1 MYSLRPAL
9 TFVDDDSEHEP
20 PNTPAPVF
28 AARALKSAIFG
39 TPTPLDKDPVDGV
52 ENELAPPHGNA
63 PMESQPLD
71 VSPVKPPGILLTPGT
86 ATSKRKTVT
95 FGTEVVDKED
105 VNLGSSEKGETPN
118 HLGKFPSPWNPKVKY
133 QRKTSLTR
141 TLENSRLGKRKNG
154 SLKDQD
160 KDRLNRMIADMKPR
174 NEESTAPVNVE
185 THDEPTEPQITHTQ
199 VLKDDL
205 DADVTLDLNEPR
217 SSSGKYWKS
226 EYEKY
231 HEAAKAEMKNLF
243 RYKQLAK
250 SYAKKKDAEAID
262 LREKLKEEQQ
272 KAAIMDEKVAKL
284 VSQIASQGT
293 GDGGDGSA
301 ELMKQ
306 LAWQT
311 TLAVQYRNQVD
322 EFQSTLAATENEQ
335 LEAKHT
341 NQNAPQSG
349 SPTTAQTLIETS
361 RELKRAREQLRDMA
375 LLREEVQSLKASLH
389 TAEQMTAKLQEE
401 KAALSQELSDIKS
414 VRERHMEECQNQKQ
428 ILEDEQRRR
437 QDLST
442 ALQRDYA
449 NLKEQAKAQR
459 KEAERLLKKRHDQV
473 ATLKQELASMKKR
486 VTETQGQQP
495 LRQSDI
501 EQENKSHDQ
510 PEDIEFEKLDAE
522 SEKHPAATGSQHH
535 EDLRNDVAIN
545 NIDGRASTREA
556 EIFPQQSKLRA
567 DTKRRPSSSY
577 RLRGSLPHSALSEI
591 LNGANDEANA
601 TGRPKSVAFPSG
613 SGSSSIEI
621 DQLRRP
627 KSLAVPSHAKPSLGP
642 SLDLAHRPLPQLELS
657 LSQTPNIS
665 DIKSRTQLPPEREAA
680 AKARLQEKFAAKRR
694 AKALAVDKENAGT

>member
-250 SYAKKKDAEAID
+250 S
-262 LREKLKEEQQ
+262 
-272 KAAIMDEKVAKL
+272 
-284 VSQIASQGT
+284 
-293 GDGGDGSA
+293 
-301 ELMKQ
+301 
-306 LAWQT
+306 
-311 TLAVQYRNQVD
+311 
-322 EFQSTLAATENEQ
+322 
-335 LEAKHT
+335 
-341 NQNAPQSG
+341 
-349 SPTTAQTLIETS
+349 
-361 RELKRAREQLRDMA
+361 
-375 LLREEVQSLKASLH
+375 
-389 TAEQMTAKLQEE
+389 
-401 KAALSQELSDIKS
+401 
-414 VRERHMEECQNQKQ
+414 
-428 ILEDEQRRR
+428 
-437 QDLST
+437 
-442 ALQRDYA
+442 
-449 NLKEQAKAQR
+449 
-459 KEAERLLKKRHDQV
+459 
-473 ATLKQELASMKKR
+473 
-486 VTETQGQQP
+486 
-495 LRQSDI
+495 
-501 EQENKSHDQ
+501 
-510 PEDIEFEKLDAE
+510 
-522 SEKHPAATGSQHH
+522 
-535 EDLRNDVAIN
+535 
-545 NIDGRASTREA
+545 
-556 EIFPQQSKLRA
+556 
-567 DTKRRPSSSY
+567 
-577 RLRGSLPHSALSEI
+577 
-591 LNGANDEANA
+591 
-601 TGRPKSVAFPSG
+601 
-613 SGSSSIEI
+613 
-621 DQLRRP
+621 
-627 KSLAVPSHAKPSLGP
+627 
-642 SLDLAHRPLPQLELS
+642 
-657 LSQTPNIS
+657 
-665 DIKSRTQLPPEREAA
+665 
-680 AKARLQEKFAAKRR
+680 
-694 AKALAVDKENAGT
+694 